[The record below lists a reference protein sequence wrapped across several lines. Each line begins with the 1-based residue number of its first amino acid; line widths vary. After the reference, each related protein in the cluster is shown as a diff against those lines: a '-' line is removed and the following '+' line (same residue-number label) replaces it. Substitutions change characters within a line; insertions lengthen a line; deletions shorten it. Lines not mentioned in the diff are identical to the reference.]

1 MKPLLL
7 ALLMGLFFTKSQQS
21 HHPVEEKL
29 IKLPQPAYRSGTSV
43 EEAIKARRS
52 VRSYAQ
58 DSLSLAHLSQILW
71 AIQGQT
77 SPGGYRTAP
86 SAGALYP
93 LEIYIVVGEVQD
105 LTSGVYKYHPQR
117 HGITLELEGD
127 KRKPVARASVMQNWM
142 AQAPLMLV
150 ITAVYSR
157 TTTKYGPQ
165 GKRYAHMEVGHA
177 AQNVYLQAVSLNLG
191 TVMVGA
197 FGDMVIKN
205 ILSLKKSEEPL
216 AIMPVGYNK

>member
-1 MKPLLL
+1 MKSLLL
-7 ALLMGLFFTKSQQS
+7 ALLMGLFFSKSKQS
-21 HHPVEEKL
+21 DHTVEEKL
-29 IKLPQPAYRSGTSV
+29 IKLPQPAFQSGTSL

-52 VRSYAQ
+52 VRSYNQ

-71 AIQGQT
+71 AAQGQT

-93 LEIYIVVGEVQD
+93 LEIYLVVGEVED
-105 LTSGVYKYHPQR
+105 LASGVYKYHPHR
-117 HGITLELEGD
+117 HGITLEMEGD
-127 KRKPVARASVMQNWM
+127 KRKPVSRAAVMQNWM
-142 AQAPLMLV
+142 AQAPVMLV

-157 TTTKYGPQ
+157 TTIKYGPR
-165 GKRYAHMEVGHA
+165 GKRYVHMEVGHA

-197 FGDMVIKN
+197 FGDTVVKN

-216 AIMPVGYNK
+216 AIMPVGYHK